1 MKRKMKHKKAN
12 KAQTEIMGLMI
23 IIVIITLI
31 VLFVVSVVYFKPKE
45 DPLQSFIQKELSTSI
60 ISAMLKTGSG
70 CTKDTT
76 MEDLL
81 IDMVKAGG
89 GSTIFCKSTEL
100 SVIYPKNPLCQ
111 NIIDGKKALDCGIS
125 QILEPLKER
134 GQPFHFVVKVQHN
147 APYFNLSHLSEEFGM
162 AKSMEVTPYTLPI
175 YPTDQVLE
183 IWLCMGG
190 ECPEI

>member
-1 MKRKMKHKKAN
+1 MKHKNSKR
-12 KAQTEIMGLMI
+12 AQTEIMGLMI
-23 IIVIITLI
+23 IVVIITLI
-31 VLFVVSVVYFKPKE
+31 VLFVVSVVYFKPKD
-45 DPLQSFIQKELSTSI
+45 DPLQSFIQKDLSTSI

-89 GSTIFCKSTEL
+89 GSTIICKNSEKL
-100 SVIYPKNPLCQ
+100 SIIYKDNPDCQSIINGKN
-111 NIIDGKKALDCGIS
+111 ALDCGIS
-125 QILEPLKER
+125 QILKPLEER
-134 GQPFHFVVKVQHN
+134 GQPYHFVVKVQNN
-147 APYFNLSHLSEEFGM
+147 APYINQSYLSEEFAR